1 MCWLPHTAA
10 CSLFTLNPSPA
21 YLPFL
26 WSPLTAGATDL
37 NENLMLKQQISSD
50 CQAFTMSALSPSPR
64 FLVIHQIAFLKTWE
78 GKWKWLENFLE
89 YHLRSKYWQGKS
101 VTTVRYS
108 LWVPLSDK
116 CYSVSDSSNWF
127 SQYFPHLERQISK
140 VRQVFNK
147 STPLWFML
155 IFLWFTKY
163 QSRLGWERVF
173 WSESVWNPPNEYFHY
188 LLCPKFSA
196 CWWVR
201 NTQISKLEGVS
212 RSAQIASV
220 IPSECLMSASYPML
234 MSQKYLVRF
243 YQWNVS
249 TKWVGEPDYEIRSKL
264 GARCLQEP
272 ANALSYSLWQL
283 PHVHSLWWWV
293 ISRISCKKHQHQC

>member
-1 MCWLPHTAA
+1 MK
-10 CSLFTLNPSPA
+10 SES
-21 YLPFL
+21 
-26 WSPLTAGATDL
+26 DL
-37 NENLMLKQQISSD
+37 RI
-50 CQAFTMSALSPSPR
+50 
-64 FLVIHQIAFLKTWE
+64 
-78 GKWKWLENFLE
+78 FLE

-127 SQYFPHLERQISK
+127 SQYFPHLERQISN
-140 VRQVFNK
+140 VCQVFNTY
-147 STPLWFML
+147 TPFNIIWLML
-155 IFLWFTKY
+155 IFLWYTKY

-243 YQWNVS
+243 
-249 TKWVGEPDYEIRSKL
+249 
-264 GARCLQEP
+264 
-272 ANALSYSLWQL
+272 
-283 PHVHSLWWWV
+283 
-293 ISRISCKKHQHQC
+293 